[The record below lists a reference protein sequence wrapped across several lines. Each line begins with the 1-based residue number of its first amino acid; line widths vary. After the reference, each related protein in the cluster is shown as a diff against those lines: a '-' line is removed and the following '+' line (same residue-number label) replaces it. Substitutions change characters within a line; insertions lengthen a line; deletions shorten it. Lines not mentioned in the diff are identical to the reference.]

1 MATDRSRFPSWCDIT
16 VKHLSHR
23 AYLPVRPP
31 KRRLGDRD
39 HPSIEERVQRERPC
53 RTLFIRNVTVRCLCA
68 SATTMRTDMSADL
81 QFEADA
87 DRLRAAFA
95 GYGDIKTYFD
105 LVKNRGMIFITYVR
119 FSSRN

>member
-1 MATDRSRFPSWCDIT
+1 M
-16 VKHLSHR
+16 
-23 AYLPVRPP
+23 
-31 KRRLGDRD
+31 
-39 HPSIEERVQRERPC
+39 
-53 RTLFIRNVTVRCLCA
+53 
-68 SATTMRTDMSADL
+68 

-119 FSSRN
+119 LPSCIASQFDHPQFDLRAAERARDGMHNTNIGGRPVHFSLL